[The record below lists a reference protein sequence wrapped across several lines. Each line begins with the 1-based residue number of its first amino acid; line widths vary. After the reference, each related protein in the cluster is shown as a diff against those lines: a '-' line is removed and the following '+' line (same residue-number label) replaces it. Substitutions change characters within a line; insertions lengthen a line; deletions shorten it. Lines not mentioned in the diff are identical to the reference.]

1 MNKGEGLMKNK
12 RNILIISLVILSI
25 IIVGV
30 TIYFENDKPPHMSY
44 SDFHSYVEKGDI
56 VSVKIGDNQVRFY
69 LKGEQTEYSTDNPEF
84 DSFKE
89 FLLLNGVEVSSEE
102 GMDEILVTV
111 TDMIFNIIF
120 FSLIIFGLYKLMGYR
135 KNTFKVIR
143 RNNTKF
149 SDVAGMDDLKRDMLQ
164 AVDILKHPQEYL
176 AKGIRPINGIML
188 EGNPGNGKTLFARA
202 LAGEANVNFIAT
214 KATDFQSA
222 IMSIGPAKIK
232 SLFRKARANKPCIVF
247 IDEFD
252 GIGEKRNYSG
262 TGIDKENNRI
272 ITAMLNEMDGF
283 TREDGVMVIAAT
295 NNYKALDEALVRAG
309 RFDKKYT
316 VPYPDYKTRIE
327 LINIYTKNK
336 KFAKS
341 VLIEQVAAKFEGLSC
356 SQLETILNE
365 AAMIAAIEGRGDMTE
380 NDLIEAIKRI
390 CNVASVRE
398 PKRA

>member
-30 TIYFENDKPPHMSY
+30 AIYFENDKPPHMSY
-44 SDFHSYVEKGDI
+44 SDFHSYVGKGDVI
-56 VSVKIGDNQVRFY
+56 SVKIGDNQVRFY
-69 LKGEQTEYSTDNPEF
+69 LKGEQTEYSTDNPEL

-102 GMDEILVTV
+102 GIDEILVTV

-135 KNTFKVIR
+135 KNTFKVIH

-164 AVDILKHPQEYL
+164 AVDILKHPKEYL

-336 KFAKS
+336 KFAQS

-365 AAMIAAIEGRGDMTE
+365 AAMIATIEGRGDMTE

>member
-1 MNKGEGLMKNK
+1 MNKRKVLP
-12 RNILIISLVILSI
+12 IVALVILLI
-25 IIVGV
+25 FTGI
-30 TIYFENDKPPHMSY
+30 TLYFGNDKAQHISY
-44 SDFHSYVEKGDI
+44 ADFYSYVESGAVI
-56 VSVKIGDNQVRFY
+56 SANIGKDEVRFY
-69 LKGEQTEYSTDNPEF
+69 LKGDSIEYSTDNPEL

-89 FLLLNGVEVSSEE
+89 FLLLNGVNVSSEE

-111 TDMIFNIIF
+111 TDMLFNVIF
-120 FSLIIFGLYKLMGYR
+120 FGLIIFGVYKFMGYR

-143 RNNTKF
+143 HNNTKF
-149 SDVAGMDDLKRDMLQ
+149 SDVAGLEELKRDMLQ

-283 TREDGVMVIAAT
+283 TREEGVMVIAAT

-316 VPYPDYKTRIE
+316 VPYPDHKTRIE
-327 LINIYTKNK
+327 LIKIYTKNK
-336 KFAKS
+336 KLSQSITIDHIAD
-341 VLIEQVAAKFEGLSC
+341 KFEGLSC
-356 SQLETILNE
+356 SEIETILNE
-365 AAMIAAIEGRGDMTE
+365 AAMVATSEEREDMTE
-380 NDLIEAIKRI
+380 NDLYEGIKRI
-390 CNVASVRE
+390 CNVATGRRN
-398 PKRA
+398 KKA

>member
-1 MNKGEGLMKNK
+1 MKNK
-12 RNILIISLVILSI
+12 KNILIACVVILAV
-25 IIVGV
+25 IVG
-30 TIYFENDKPPHMSY
+30 IAFYFERDNSIPMSY
-44 SDFHSYVEKGDI
+44 SDFYNHVKNGNV
-56 VSVKIGDNQVRFY
+56 VSAEIGKDKVKFY
-69 LKGEQTEYSTDNPEF
+69 LKDGQTEYSTDNPEL

-89 FLLLNGVEVSSEE
+89 FLLLNEVKVSSEKS
-102 GMDEILVTV
+102 MDKILVTV

-120 FSLIIFGLYKLMGYR
+120 FGIIIFGLYKFIGFR

-143 RNNTKF
+143 NNNTKF
-149 SDVAGMDDLKRDMLQ
+149 SDVAGMEDLKREMLQ
-164 AVDILKHPQEYL
+164 AVEVLKNPQMYA
-176 AKGIRPINGIML
+176 AKGIRPINGVML

-202 LAGEANVNFIAT
+202 LAGEAKVNFIAT

-232 SLFRKARANKPCIVF
+232 ALFRKARANKPCIIF

-252 GIGEKRNYSG
+252 GIGEKRYFSG

-283 TREDGVMVIAAT
+283 TREEGVMVIAAT

-327 LINIYTKNK
+327 LIKIYTKNK
-336 KFAKS
+336 KLAQGIS
-341 VLIEQVAAKFEGLSC
+341 IEQMAAKFDGLSC
-356 SQLETILNE
+356 SQIETILNE
-365 AAMIAAIEGRGDMTE
+365 AAMVATGEGREEITE
-380 NDLIEAIKRI
+380 NDLLEAIKRI
-390 CNVASVRE
+390 CYVASSRE
-398 PKRA
+398 TKRA

>member
-1 MNKGEGLMKNK
+1 MKNK
-12 RNILIISLVILSI
+12 KNVIIISMVILAVI
-25 IIVGV
+25 IGI
-30 TIYFENDKPPHMSY
+30 TLYFEKDKSQHMPY
-44 SDFHSYVEKGDI
+44 SDFYSYVEKGDV
-56 VSVKIGDNQVRFY
+56 VSAKIGHDEVRFY
-69 LKGEQTEYSTDNPEF
+69 LDGQQIEYSTDNPEL

-120 FSLIIFGLYKLMGYR
+120 FGIIIFGLYKFIGHR

-143 RNNTKF
+143 HNNTKF
-149 SDVAGMDDLKRDMLQ
+149 SDVAGMEDLKRDMLQ
-164 AVDILKHPQEYL
+164 AVDILKHSQEYA

-232 SLFRKARANKPCIVF
+232 SLFRKARVNKPCIVF

-252 GIGEKRNYSG
+252 GIGEKRNFSG

-327 LINIYTKNK
+327 LIKIYTKNK
-336 KFAKS
+336 KLSQS
-341 VLIEQVAAKFEGLSC
+341 VSIEQIAAKFDGLSC
-356 SQLETILNE
+356 SQIETILNE
-365 AAMIAAIEGRGDMTE
+365 AAMVATSEGRGDMTE
-380 NDLIEAIKRI
+380 DDLLEAIKRI
-390 CNVASVRE
+390 CNVASTHRSSNSQ
-398 PKRA
+398 KYL

>member
-1 MNKGEGLMKNK
+1 MSK
-12 RNILIISLVILSI
+12 RRIILIVSLVILLI
-25 IIVGV
+25 FIGI
-30 TIYFENDKPPHMSY
+30 TLYFGNDKPQHIPY
-44 SDFHSYVEKGDI
+44 ANFYSYVEKGDVI
-56 VSVKIGDNQVRFY
+56 SAKIGNDEVRFY
-69 LKGEQTEYSTDNPEF
+69 LDGDHIEYSTDNPEL

-120 FSLIIFGLYKLMGYR
+120 FGLIIFGLYKFIGYR
-135 KNTFKVIR
+135 KNTFKVVR
-143 RNNTKF
+143 RSNTKF
-149 SDVAGMDDLKRDMLQ
+149 SDVAGLEELKRDMLQ

-232 SLFRKARANKPCIVF
+232 ALFRKARANKPCIVF

-327 LINIYTKNK
+327 LIKIYTKNK
-336 KFAKS
+336 KMSQSITIDHIAD
-341 VLIEQVAAKFEGLSC
+341 KFDGLSC
-356 SQLETILNE
+356 SQIETILNE
-365 AAMIAAIEGRGDMTE
+365 AAMVATSEGRADMTE
-380 NDLIEAIKRI
+380 NDLYEAIKRI
-390 CNVASVRE
+390 CNVASVRGTR
-398 PKRA
+398 RA